1 MPDKDKNTEPRKR
14 INVIFLTKVVA
25 LISMIAAAVG
35 VACAFAVPA
44 DQSMAVITLTI
55 GGLFGAV
62 GIIMALGKDIVQVD
76 SEPFD
81 AAEAAH
87 AERMRQLELDHAY
100 RNAQNDAMNRL
111 IAALAPS
118 K

>member
-25 LISMIAAAVG
+25 GIAALAALVGAV
-35 VACAFAVPA
+35 CAYIVPA
-44 DQSMAVITLTI
+44 EQAMAVVTLTI
-55 GGLFGAV
+55 GGLFGVV
-62 GIIMALGKDIVQVD
+62 GIIMSLGKDIVQVD

-87 AERMRQLELDHAY
+87 NERMRQLELDHAY

-111 IAALAPS
+111 IAAVAPA